1 MQCANN
7 TEHFSRFL
15 VWQLAKRIFSAIVCT
30 EHTKQHSFW
39 ESSVLIYAK
48 SNPSV
53 DAHAIIVIVV
63 SGRVV
68 YASIDLERWGIDA
81 VGVTVVLSN
90 ASDLLGKID
99 LVVFK
104 DELLGFLDVDS
115 AVGAAETA
123 NDIKLK
129 DKCIIEGSVRLQSK
143 WAGNSI

>member
-1 MQCANN
+1 
-7 TEHFSRFL
+7 
-15 VWQLAKRIFSAIVCT
+15 
-30 EHTKQHSFW
+30 
-39 ESSVLIYAK
+39 
-48 SNPSV
+48 
-53 DAHAIIVIVV
+53 
-63 SGRVV
+63 
-68 YASIDLERWGIDA
+68 LERWGIDT

-143 WAGNSI
+143 